1 MNFFL
6 QYGYISTLLTFKA
19 DAQYQ
24 KKFRFDEILDE
35 VLSKTDNNIARLQIC
50 FPLLAECEIKA

>member
-6 QYGYISTLLTFKA
+6 QYGYISTLLNFKA

-35 VLSKTDNNIARLQIC
+35 VLKQNRQQYRKIANMFSFIG
-50 FPLLAECEIKA
+50 